1 MSDCLFGEAAH
12 ICGSKQAT
20 RWTRPK
26 LRSATRFPSICRCQA
41 AAGSQLCLE
50 NYPCEGWG
58 THPTHSDSAMSQ
70 SILQNYKFVTFAAF
84 TPLQLTVTRFSRNV
98 AVCRPICHAPSRWPY
113 GQLKTPLT
121 FAYLLD
127 GLSAMSQA
135 LQLMAIVFFSFP
147 NVCTWNRP
155 EPSSKLLHVL
165 VMYLCTGVFS
175 FSKIIQR
182 GKFVRIFI

>member
-1 MSDCLFGEAAH
+1 MNKAQTQVCHKVSFDLSLS
-12 ICGSKQAT
+12 GSRRLAT
-20 RWTRPK
+20 LPGK
-26 LRSATRFPSICRCQA
+26 LSLRGLR
-41 AAGSQLCLE
+41 
-50 NYPCEGWG
+50 NWG